1 MKFIKGFNN
10 KYEIYEDG
18 HIYSRKSHKFL
29 KSHLQ
34 YKKGYLRV
42 TLCKNNTQ
50 KMYFLHRFIA
60 EYFLPKVKGKEF
72 VNHKN
77 GNKLDNRLSNLEW
90 CTKSENAI
98 HSYKIG
104 TQIMTPSK
112 WNGLKM
118 GWELNKNKQRKA
130 K

>member
-1 MKFIKGFNN
+1 
-10 KYEIYEDG
+10 
-18 HIYSRKSHKFL
+18 
-29 KSHLQ
+29 
-34 YKKGYLRV
+34 
-42 TLCKNNTQ
+42 
-50 KMYFLHRFIA
+50 MYFLHRFIA

>member
-1 MKFIKGFNN
+1 MKFIKGFNK

-34 YKKGYLRV
+34 YEKGYLRV

-72 VNHKN
+72 INHKN

-90 CTKSENAI
+90 CTKSENTI

-104 TQIMTPSK
+104 TQIMTPAK
-112 WNGLKM
+112 WNGLKI
-118 GWELNKNKQRKA
+118 GWQLNRNKKRKD